1 MTDAEIR
8 ELVQRTADE
17 TAKRVVKETFLTLG
31 VSIEEPLEV
40 QADMQHLRSWRKST
54 AAVQRQGLMVIIAV
68 LLTGTLGL
76 IWTTISAKTGQ

>member
-1 MTDAEIR
+1 MTDAELR

-40 QADMQHLRSWRKST
+40 QADMQHLRSWRKS
-54 AAVQRQGLMVIIAV
+54 VMVVKRQGLITAIGIIVSGFLA
-68 LLTGTLGL
+68 LLWMTVT
-76 IWTTISAKTGQ
+76 AKTGR